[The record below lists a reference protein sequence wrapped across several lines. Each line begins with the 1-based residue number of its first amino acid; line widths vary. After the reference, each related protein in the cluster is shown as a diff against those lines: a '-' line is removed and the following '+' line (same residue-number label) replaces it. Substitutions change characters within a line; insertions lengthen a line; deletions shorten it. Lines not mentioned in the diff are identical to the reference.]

1 MCGLA
6 CVVLHNLCIELG
18 DLVPRKFDLTLYHA
32 SNRRLSPEE
41 VRDILALRKTNEKHF
56 EVNKK
61 SRAAKVRNTLTAN
74 MWKEKEDS
82 V

>member
-1 MCGLA
+1 MLQINA
-6 CVVLHNLCIELG
+6 
-18 DLVPRKFDLTLYHA
+18 
-32 SNRRLSPEE
+32 
-41 VRDILALRKTNEKHF
+41 LALRKTNEKHF

-61 SRAAKVRNTLTAN
+61 SRAAKARNALTAN